1 MSAEKN
7 RSDSD
12 VIPVSELSYADAA
25 AELDGI
31 VAELDE
37 GRVDVDV
44 LEVRFRRA
52 IEIVEEL
59 DKRIRGVRE
68 RVDDLMPRLAALG
81 EGDDEED
88 E

>member
-1 MSAEKN
+1 MSPERN
-7 RSDSD
+7 RGETELL
-12 VIPVSELSYADAA
+12 PVSELSYADAA
-25 AELDGI
+25 AELDEI

-37 GRVDVDV
+37 GRVDVDI
-44 LEVRFRRA
+44 LEARFRRA

-68 RVDDLMPRLAALG
+68 RVDELMPRLVALG
-81 EGDDEED
+81 EEEVEED